1 MPEQKGIVYFV
12 GAGPGDRGLMTVKGR
27 RILAQ
32 AEVVLYDSLVN
43 ANILDCCSHDAEQIC
58 VGKRGGAPS
67 LTQEEI
73 NNLLL
78 EK

>member
-43 ANILDCCSHDAEQIC
+43 ANILDCCSQ
-58 VGKRGGAPS
+58 
-67 LTQEEI
+67 
-73 NNLLL
+73 
-78 EK
+78 